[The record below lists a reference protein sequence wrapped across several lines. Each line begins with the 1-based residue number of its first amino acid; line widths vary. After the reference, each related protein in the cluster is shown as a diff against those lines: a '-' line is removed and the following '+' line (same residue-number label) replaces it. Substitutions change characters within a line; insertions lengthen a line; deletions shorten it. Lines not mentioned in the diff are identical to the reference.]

1 MKNGSGHFSAVR
13 GRLVILAD
21 YLDTFGESEVR
32 DELSDKYLIEED
44 SKDDND
50 EDSKDNNND
59 TNEDNKYLPFN

>member
-1 MKNGSGHFSAVR
+1 MKNGSGHSSAVR
-13 GRLVILAD
+13 GRLEILAD
-21 YLDTFGESEVR
+21 YLDKFGDSEVR
-32 DELSDKYLIEED
+32 DEFSDKYLIEED